1 MKQKHHLM
9 DMHSSFLN
17 LRLLPMIIFIFSFH
31 TASGQF
37 ELGMRAG
44 ISSYDL
50 AKDGILVNNGNQQ
63 ISWNITNAGYGIHG
77 GIYTRITV
85 LGVFLEPAVIFNTNT
100 VDYDIRQIGS
110 TGIFQTIGSERYN
123 YIDLPLMLGIKIS
136 KLRLQG
142 GPVGHFFI
150 NSSSDLVNFSGYSQ
164 KFRDATYGWQAGA
177 GLDIWKLR
185 LDLMYEGNFS
195 KFGNHIQIGGNPYQ
209 FATSPSRLL
218 LSLGYRF

>member
-1 MKQKHHLM
+1 MSNPHHFIKRSVLRPC
-9 DMHSSFLN
+9 
-17 LRLLPMIIFIFSFH
+17 RLLTAMLFLFSLN
-31 TASGQF
+31 TVSGQF
-37 ELGMRAG
+37 ELGIRAG

-50 AKDGILVNNGNQQ
+50 ANEGIFVNNGNQQ
-63 ISWNITNAGYGIHG
+63 ISWNIANAGYGIHG

-100 VDYDIRQIGS
+100 VDYDIKQIGS
-110 TGIFQTIGSERYN
+110 SGIFNTIGSERYN
-123 YIDLPLMLGIKIS
+123 YVDLPLILGIKIS

-150 NSSSDLVNFSGYSQ
+150 NSSSELVDFSGYSQ
-164 KFRDATYGWQAGA
+164 KFKEATYGWQAGA
-177 GLDIWKLR
+177 GLDLWKFR

-195 KFGNHIQIGGNPYQ
+195 KFGNHIQIGGTSYQ
-209 FATSPSRLL
+209 FATAPSRLL

>member
-1 MKQKHHLM
+1 MG
-9 DMHSSFLN
+9 
-17 LRLLPMIIFIFSFH
+17 I
-31 TASGQF
+31 
-37 ELGMRAG
+37 RAG

-50 AKDGILVNNGNQQ
+50 ANEGILINNGNQQ
-63 ISWNITNAGYGIHG
+63 VSWNIVNAGYGVHG
-77 GIYTRITV
+77 GIYTRLTV

-110 TGIFQTIGSERYN
+110 TGIFSTLGSERYN
-123 YIDLPLMLGIKIS
+123 YIDLPVMLGIKIS

-164 KFRDATYGWQAGA
+164 KFREATYGWQAGA
-177 GLDIWKLR
+177 GLDIWRLR

-209 FATSPSRLL
+209 FATTPSRLL

>member
-1 MKQKHHLM
+1 MNTYSILSNCRQLTLWVLLFCF
-9 DMHSSFLN
+9 HSV
-17 LRLLPMIIFIFSFH
+17 
-31 TASGQF
+31 SGQF
-37 ELGMRAG
+37 ELGIRAG

-50 AKDGILVNNGNQQ
+50 ANDGILVNNGNQQ
-63 ISWNITNAGYGIHG
+63 ISWNITNAGYGVHG
-77 GIYTRITV
+77 GIYTRLTF

-110 TGIFQTIGSERYN
+110 TGIFSTLGSERYN
-123 YIDLPLMLGIKIS
+123 YIDLPVMLGIKIS

-150 NSSSDLVNFSGYSQ
+150 NSSSELVNFSGYSQ
-164 KFRDATYGWQAGA
+164 KFKEATYGWQAGA

-209 FATSPSRLL
+209 FATTPSRLL